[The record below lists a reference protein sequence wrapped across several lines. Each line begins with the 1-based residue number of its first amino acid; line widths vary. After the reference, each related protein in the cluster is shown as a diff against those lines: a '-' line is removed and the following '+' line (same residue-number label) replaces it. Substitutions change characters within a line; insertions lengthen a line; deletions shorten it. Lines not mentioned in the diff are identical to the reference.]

1 MLMKGFIF
9 IDCRAYKWRF
19 LMNRK
24 IHAFYEAFLHRLIE
38 VGLEQTGRISKPR
51 LPVEFRETSKCQI

>member
-1 MLMKGFIF
+1 MKGFIF

-51 LPVEFRETSKCQI
+51 LPV